1 MYRTLF
7 TWGMLGLVAVTAGCA
22 MCEHPYDY
30 CYPLFTGGCDGQPC
44 VGPRAGSIRAMD
56 GPVVPYYEETPPGQ
70 IEPYYDQSGAGPI
83 APQPRMQTQMQP
95 QTQMQ
100 SRRAVPRSRQM
111 PWHRNAPTSRQAT
124 ADARQLI
131 PAADRQTAKILSVT
145 DQTLEEVQARKG
157 RSQVAEEQSAPAS
170 GTTLR

>member
-7 TWGMLGLVAVTAGCA
+7 AWGGMLGLVAVTAGCA
-22 MCEHPYDY
+22 MCDAPYDY

-56 GPVVPYYEETPPGQ
+56 GPVVPYYEETSPGQ
-70 IEPYYDQSGAGPI
+70 AEPYYDQSGPAPI
-83 APQPRMQTQMQP
+83 APQPQVQPQMQM
-95 QTQMQ
+95 QMQ
-100 SRRAVPRSRQM
+100 QSRQAVPRSQM
-111 PWHRNAPTSRQAT
+111 PWHRNAPTSRQST

-145 DQTLEEVQARKG
+145 DETLGEVQARK
-157 RSQVAEEQSAPAS
+157 AESPLAGEQPAPAS